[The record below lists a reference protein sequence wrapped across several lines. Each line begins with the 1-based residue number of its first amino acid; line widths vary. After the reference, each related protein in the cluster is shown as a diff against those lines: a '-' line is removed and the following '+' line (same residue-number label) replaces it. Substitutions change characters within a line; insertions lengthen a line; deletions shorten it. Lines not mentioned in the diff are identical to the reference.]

1 MIFRRFPGSSAPFSL
16 EMGSSFASL
25 SPLVISE
32 ILRSWVEEVVQ
43 VRALSYRHMM
53 SMTELATQPIRF
65 GQRSKAV
72 TICDEWD
79 LQRLGNELRLIC
91 RLQEDSCSYVQ
102 SEVLV
107 STFNLSDCAAG
118 QDRKVSVSHPE
129 HISVTVRK
137 YSHDI
142 RRNTDLTDT
151 AGTASTAAAATACT
165 NDDVLRFL
173 LKANISNCTLS
184 YTLRYVNLAEDIFHA
199 PTSSNSSSSSSSS
212 SGSDENK
219 QRLRKEKKVR
229 DVLVDK
235 KVPLHRRDRALVL
248 CEGNEQANKIAAILV
263 SRSQIYIAD
272 EFSHDTAAMGN
283 KLGSHSIIEFSICSG
298 G

>member
-1 MIFRRFPGSSAPFSL
+1 
-16 EMGSSFASL
+16 MGASFASL

-43 VRALSYRHMM
+43 VRALSYRHMI

-129 HISVTVRK
+129 HISVTIRK

-142 RRNTDLTDT
+142 RSNTDLIDT
-151 AGTASTAAAATACT
+151 AGTAAAAAAAATATACT

-173 LKANISNCTLS
+173 LKVNISHRTLS

-199 PTSSNSSSSSSSS
+199 PTSSNSSSS